1 MLALFPWRRGRFTP
15 VQLSRSGGQVK
26 RFALLILF
34 CISSPGVAR
43 EALLPEPATLQRL
56 RTGEIILNNTQ
67 NGEPGVATQALIFM
81 RTPVERIWEVIF
93 SCENAFT
100 FLDGLKLC
108 EVLEDNGVVTLTR
121 QVVKRGWL
129 VPEQDYT
136 FRTLREPFKH
146 AEIQRTAGK
155 PEVIEASWDFIAMP
169 EGVVVIYE
177 VRIKPDLPAPRFLV
191 RRVMRRGILGMIA
204 CIRGLSAGS
213 GSAGQESSDLGSCP
227 GELAGGSQ

>member
-1 MLALFPWRRGRFTP
+1 MAP
-15 VQLSRSGGQVK
+15 VPVHPGANSRPGSQVK
-26 RFALLILF
+26 QFAFLILL

-43 EALLPEPATLQRL
+43 EALLPEPDTLKRL

-67 NGEPGVATQALIFM
+67 TGEPGVAIQAQVFM
-81 RTPVERIWEVIF
+81 KTPVERIWEVIY
-93 SCENAFT
+93 SCENAFI

-108 EVLEDNGVVTLTR
+108 EVLEDNGMVTLTR

-146 AEIQRTAGK
+146 AEILRTAGK

-169 EGVVVIYE
+169 EGVVVIYKI
-177 VRIKPDLPAPRFLV
+177 RIKPDMPAPRFLV

-204 CIRGLSAGS
+204 CIRGLSGGS
-213 GSAGQESSDLGSCP
+213 GSADLESSDLGSCAGDLP
-227 GELAGGSQ
+227 GHSGLGDD